1 MCKNKSIGGQA
12 LIEGVMMRAP
22 KHIGIAVRRPD
33 GGIETKIDTI
43 PEVYSNSFFKLPIIR
58 GIGALISSMSIGI
71 SALTYS
77 ADVAGYEE
85 EDSKF
90 DKWIRSKFGDRSEKV
105 LKAITIFSSF
115 AIAILVFGILPTLIS
130 SFLKNWTQSQ
140 ILLSISEGVVKI
152 LIFLGYIYF
161 ISKISD
167 VHRVFEYHG
176 AEHMSIHC
184 LEAGLELTPNN
195 VKRFSPIHERCG
207 TSFLIYLMIISI
219 TVYSFIPWNS
229 ISFRVLI
236 KILLLPLISGIGYE
250 VLKLNAMVNNPF
262 LKFMS
267 KPGLWVQKITTQQPD
282 EKQIEVAIAALKTVL
297 EAENM
302 QLPMPSV
309 SNESI

>member
-22 KHIGIAVRRPD
+22 NYIGIAVRKPD
-33 GGIETKIDTI
+33 GGIQTKVDKI

-90 DKWIRSKFGDRSEKV
+90 DRWIRDRFKDRSEKV
-105 LKAITIFSSF
+105 LKGITIATSF
-115 AIAILVFGILPTLIS
+115 ALAILMFGILPTFLS
-130 SFLKNWTQSQ
+130 AFLKSWTQNQ
-140 ILLSISEGVVKI
+140 VVLSMSEGIVKI
-152 LIFLGYIYF
+152 ILFLSYILF
-161 ISKISD
+161 ISRISD

-184 LEAGLELTPNN
+184 LEAGLELTPEN
-195 VKRFSPIHERCG
+195 VRKFSPIHERCG

-219 TVYSFIPWNS
+219 TVYSFIPWDS
-229 ISFRVLI
+229 VSFRVLI

-250 VLKLNAMVNNPF
+250 VLKLNAKIDNAF
-262 LKFMS
+262 LKIMS

-282 EKQIEVAIAALKTVL
+282 EKQIQVAIAALKTVM
-297 EAENM
+297 EAEGM
-302 QLPMPSV
+302 EVL
-309 SNESI
+309 